1 MIWYHGCT
9 GSGNDIKVLPQTRSR
24 YFFIQKCC
32 YGITWTAYS
41 TVQKLPKYI
50 QRSEQST
57 TCLVW
62 LLKLWWH
69 VQSLHSFAD
78 SSQANMTFL
87 TLATASLMVLLPLLV
102 FYYFAKAGTKK
113 VASTTI
119 PGLEPSDKK
128 WLLCLFC
135 SKTNILC
142 TFLRLGNIQ
151 DLKAA
156 GSLHEF
162 LSNLHGRFG
171 ELASFWMGKQLC
183 VSVASSKLFK
193 EVQVLFDR
201 PRKCANTKSSQMCLP

>member
-1 MIWYHGCT
+1 MLLRHNLDSVQYCSETSKVHSEIRTEYNLSSLALKVVVACT
-9 GSGNDIKVLPQTRSR
+9 VS
-24 YFFIQKCC
+24 
-32 YGITWTAYS
+32 
-41 TVQKLPKYI
+41 
-50 QRSEQST
+50 
-57 TCLVW
+57 
-62 LLKLWWH
+62 
-69 VQSLHSFAD
+69 SLFAD
-78 SSQANMTFL
+78 SSQANMATL